1 MGVGGL
7 WRSVIAGQKRARI
20 AWRGTEMDPELSR
33 KNMRLGLLLLAI
45 ALVLLAGSVAIAV
58 IYDALG

>member
-1 MGVGGL
+1 
-7 WRSVIAGQKRARI
+7 
-20 AWRGTEMDPELSR
+20 MDPELSR

-58 IYDALG
+58 LYDALG